1 MARGRLAADR
11 AEGAPRN
18 PGIGPVLQRPP
29 RRKLRAQHR
38 LPVRLCGRPR
48 SGPLQVPVPE
58 TERRELREV
67 HRSRSGRALRA
78 AKPNGRFRAAAEIHP
93 RLRKASPR
101 RRGPLHLH
109 AAVAPDRAA
118 QLARARL
125 DDHAQP
131 LPQQSARYGLAR
143 GLAAPRIRA
152 ASDPR
157 KRRSLNGRRAQCY
170 HRRHCMALL
179 EVRDLS
185 VAFDTRDGLVRA
197 VSGVSFSL
205 DAGRVLALLGE
216 SGSGKSVTLRA
227 LLGLHPTARA
237 RVGGEVLLK
246 GRDVN
251 RLDETEREQLRG
263 GVVSM
268 VFQEPMTA
276 LDPVYTIGAQIVET
290 LTQHRGLPHAAA
302 VRRARELLELVQ
314 VPSAERCLA
323 SYPHEI
329 SGGMRQRAM
338 IAIALA
344 CEPQLLLADEPTTAL
359 DATVQAQTL
368 WLLRDLQR
376 RLGLA
381 VIFVTH
387 DLGVA
392 AEIADEAAVMYAG
405 RIVERAPIRELF
417 RRPAHPYT
425 AGLMQATVRRGQK
438 GRPLVPIAGSPPSLI
453 SLPPG
458 CAFAPRCPLAQDVC
472 ATAPPVRAVAMEHTA
487 RCHLVA

>member
-1 MARGRLAADR
+1 
-11 AEGAPRN
+11 
-18 PGIGPVLQRPP
+18 
-29 RRKLRAQHR
+29 
-38 LPVRLCGRPR
+38 
-48 SGPLQVPVPE
+48 
-58 TERRELREV
+58 
-67 HRSRSGRALRA
+67 
-78 AKPNGRFRAAAEIHP
+78 
-93 RLRKASPR
+93 
-101 RRGPLHLH
+101 
-109 AAVAPDRAA
+109 
-118 QLARARL
+118 
-125 DDHAQP
+125 
-131 LPQQSARYGLAR
+131 
-143 GLAAPRIRA
+143 
-152 ASDPR
+152 
-157 KRRSLNGRRAQCY
+157 
-170 HRRHCMALL
+170 MALL

-185 VAFDTRDGLVRA
+185 VAFETRDGLVRA

-276 LDPVYTIGAQIVET
+276 LDPVYTIGEQIVET
-290 LTQHRGLPHAAA
+290 LVQHRGLPHAAA
-302 VRRARELLELVQ
+302 VARARALLELVQ

-359 DATVQAQTL
+359 DVTVQAQIL

-376 RLGLA
+376 RLRLA

-405 RIVERAPIRELF
+405 RIVEQAPIRELF

-425 AGLMQATVRRGQK
+425 EGLMQATVRRGQK
-438 GRPLVPIAGSPPSLI
+438 GRALIPIPGAPPNLI
-453 SLPPG
+453 ALPEG
-458 CAFAPRCPLAQDVC
+458 CAFAPRCPITKSVC
-472 ATAPPVRAVAMEHTA
+472 VETLPRLHAVAAHHVS
-487 RCHLVA
+487 RCHLVPERFAPSLVGAFDHGLQGGSS